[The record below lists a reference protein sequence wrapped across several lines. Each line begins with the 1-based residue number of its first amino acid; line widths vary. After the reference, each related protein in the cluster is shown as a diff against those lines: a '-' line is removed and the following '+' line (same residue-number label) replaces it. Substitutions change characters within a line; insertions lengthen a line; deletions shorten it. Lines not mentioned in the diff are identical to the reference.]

1 MASHDPRAVVD
12 DVVLIAGY
20 DSLRDVTGQ
29 LAGLLLA
36 RERAAGTPDAAAPW
50 QQERRALLARLD
62 QIRPGTPEVT
72 AALQQV
78 RDRLAALRQPAV
90 STPGAEG

>member
-1 MASHDPRAVVD
+1 MASHDPLAVVD

-29 LAGLLLA
+29 LAGLLLV
-36 RERAAGTPDAAAPW
+36 RERAAGTSEQAELW

-62 QIRPGTPEVT
+62 QIRPGTPQVAE
-72 AALQQV
+72 ALRQV
-78 RDRLAALRQPAV
+78 SGRLAALRQPVV